1 MNPSHSIGVISG
13 LTSAVVWGTGD
24 FVGGLAA
31 RRTSQFGVVAL
42 VALTGL
48 GIMIPAAFLAGE
60 PFPSGATIA
69 WSLAA
74 GFLGA
79 AGVAALYQGLS
90 TGAAALVAPTSAVVA
105 AALPVIA
112 GSFLEGMPPS
122 SDLAGIVSG
131 LVGIWLVSRVPAG
144 QGAAG
149 RSGLFLG
156 LIAGAGFGAFF
167 ILIAQV
173 EDDVLFTPLVFTK
186 LAGLIFG
193 LAVLMLQRQR
203 FPSLRRNPLGLLSGV
218 LDAGGNLFFLMATQA
233 TTLAVA
239 AVLASMYPAVT
250 VGLSAL
256 VLHERIRRVQVAGV
270 LLCLVAVA
278 MISL

>member
-74 GFLGA
+74 GFRR

-90 TGAAALVAPTSAVVA
+90 TGAAPSSSDF
-105 AALPVIA
+105 
-112 GSFLEGMPPS
+112 GGRGRPPS
-122 SDLAGIVSG
+122 SPDLSWRECLPPATLPASSPDWWASG
-131 LVGIWLVSRVPAG
+131 W
-144 QGAAG
+144 
-149 RSGLFLG
+149 
-156 LIAGAGFGAFF
+156 
-167 ILIAQV
+167 
-173 EDDVLFTPLVFTK
+173 
-186 LAGLIFG
+186 
-193 LAVLMLQRQR
+193 
-203 FPSLRRNPLGLLSGV
+203 
-218 LDAGGNLFFLMATQA
+218 
-233 TTLAVA
+233 
-239 AVLASMYPAVT
+239 
-250 VGLSAL
+250 
-256 VLHERIRRVQVAGV
+256 
-270 LLCLVAVA
+270 
-278 MISL
+278 